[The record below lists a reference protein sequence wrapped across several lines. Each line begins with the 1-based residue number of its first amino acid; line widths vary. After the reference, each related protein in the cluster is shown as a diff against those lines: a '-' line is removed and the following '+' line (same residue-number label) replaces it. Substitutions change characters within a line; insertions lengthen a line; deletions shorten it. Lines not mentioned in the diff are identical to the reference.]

1 MGREEG
7 GGFRMDFLFKL
18 IVENKEKKKKECLTR
33 LMILMLTMKS
43 LENDSNVVFFNS

>member
-18 IVENKEKKKKECLTR
+18 IVENKEKKIIIKG
-33 LMILMLTMKS
+33 
-43 LENDSNVVFFNS
+43 

>member
-18 IVENKEKKKKECLTR
+18 IVENKEKKKKRMSHQTNDLDVNNE
-33 LMILMLTMKS
+33 ILR
-43 LENDSNVVFFNS
+43 E